1 MDEERLAS
9 ELKGNTQRVY
19 WCLLSSKN
27 NVGVRQLQRKLGF
40 SSPALAVYHLEKLV
54 ELGLVEKVHGEYR
67 LAKIVDVGVLKQF
80 IKVGGIIIP
89 RHVLYAS
96 MFTTLFIF
104 YLSQLRELN
113 FYSVFASIF
122 GLLATGITWFE
133 TIRALQSKP

>member
-19 WCLLSSKN
+19 WCLLLSKN

-133 TIRALQSKP
+133 TIRALRSKP